1 LESLDSL
8 RDVGFINN
16 QRNWKITNRGCGI
29 NIRRQLRR
37 VLKSYGLGCFITR
50 CRGIVTGFQTD
61 GPSGVTVF
69 DFAEARA
76 DSTLTAERCF
86 RWPRKATTVAGSD
99 CKFGYSLSALLAL
112 EVKLDWRFLPPRS
125 PDALKHIGA
134 HSSRFL
140 HATKLV
146 ESSITAASNDAS
158 FSAALA
164 RDDRHH
170 SMSQIPKWALCIMS
184 VVSRL
189 SATE

>member
-1 LESLDSL
+1 MAWVASLRGAVVSSLDS
-8 RDVGFINN
+8 
-16 QRNWKITNRGCGI
+16 
-29 NIRRQLRR
+29 RRMAPL
-37 VLKSYGLGCFITR
+37 VS
-50 CRGIVTGFQTD
+50 
-61 GPSGVTVF
+61 PSSIL
-69 DFAEARA
+69 AEARA

-125 PDALKHIGA
+125 PGALKHIGA

-146 ESSITAASNDAS
+146 ESFITAASNDAS

-170 SMSQIPKWALCIMS
+170 LMSQIQKSAFASCQLYHDYRILRRSQEDNLTRTRALLTIEFVYNTRRC
-184 VVSRL
+184 
-189 SATE
+189 